1 MVRSGMST
9 QRNNFSRWESPHL
22 LDMPKD
28 NSEPEISLEDLR
40 NQALA
45 EGFANG
51 LAEGNLHAQQ
61 VLQQK
66 LASLELILSA
76 LASPYADLNQQVLDT
91 LVQLSSK
98 IARSLVKRELH
109 THPDTIMAL
118 VRDTVAILNLPTAI
132 VNVHLHPEDAH
143 LIQEITGT
151 SIEKRWLIIEDPMVA
166 RGDCK
171 VSHQDSLID
180 GNLASRINAVIT
192 QFQGDE
198 RG

>member
-1 MVRSGMST
+1 MVRSGMSN

-22 LDMPKD
+22 LDMPKE
-28 NSEPEISLEDLR
+28 NSEPEISLEELR
-40 NQALA
+40 NQAIG

-51 LAEGNLHAQQ
+51 LAEGNHHAQQ
-61 VLQQK
+61 ILQQK
-66 LASLELILSA
+66 MAELDAMLNAI
-76 LASPYADLNQQVLDT
+76 ASPYADLNQQVLDS
-91 LVQLSSK
+91 LVLLSSK

-118 VRDTVAILNLPTAI
+118 VRDTVAILNLPAAT
-132 VNVHLHPEDAH
+132 VNVHLHPEDAR
-143 LIQEITGT
+143 LIHEIIGSST
-151 SIEKRWLIIEDPMVA
+151 EKRWIVIDDPMIA

-180 GNLASRINAVIT
+180 GNLASRINTVIT